1 MSELDNNWRNAI
13 QSLKFAYKDEST
25 VSSNNADANF
35 ASDEPSEGTMEL
47 TNIDENR
54 SYHSC
59 IPMASDKYD
68 VGKYGSNDFGLD
80 STMAGI
86 IDVSS
91 IYDDDDS
98 DRNKLQLTQQDFFKI
113 DTSELERKPTQD
125 IQFDHADDLI
135 HATEDLSVASGS
147 ETDGS
152 SIIFNVWNEDY
163 DGRPDPAVM
172 ERLTKAKKLP
182 HGLDPFVVTQIKR
195 AKIIN
200 KIKEIDDDDSSQGS
214 CALML
219 DNVCMPRFC
228 GNDELTDTGSVGSS
242 LVESLREG
250 SITASVEIDFFHHKR
265 PKKTRKYALHSDR
278 SFEPNKSPQELVLIV
293 PKNQEVKENLSSVS
307 SFLPVPIQQLTN
319 EFDDDDTLDDGT
331 YVEEDK
337 EFTLQKYDRT
347 PHRIAQLVLSGKKS
361 EAKRYRVNETDNTAD
376 TTPSQPFVTPEEDV
390 NLESHVIKAAR
401 FVEDEDPI
409 ECDRSFAG
417 PSDESTSEEEIIE
430 DEQTKTKES
439 SFAEFLKL
447 FSDPNYVSPNI
458 INILEDEIDEE
469 EDENEGSRENSEVVG
484 SQIACAPIAAGDNN
498 EDAYEPM
505 FAMGSKMACVSR
517 ATVIDSDH
525 VEPQEVPINQVLT
538 TFSDLSEAG
547 LGPEPTASTLT
558 DACSL
563 NPVGSSYSMNS
574 PIQNRIASLDIANEI
589 NPEGGSSE
597 GSMSFAGGQ
606 ENCTPA
612 IMDDTDIT
620 DSKIDLKITDAPKH
634 NEPENTDNKD
644 QVYVPG
650 RRTISIAAINSSF
663 FKEKPIET
671 PKEITARPS
680 LLHFATCCAPH
691 TSLAVKDT
699 DDSIQDLMAAL
710 DLTLECVPTASYS
723 TAGEE
728 VVMAS
733 PLSEGIVADQ
743 PNSKYGR
750 IIAPEEFAK
759 LQESFYKS
767 MGLDDT
773 ILTEHG
779 LATEVCHD
787 DRSNNQCAFTQEAS
801 DGDFEQKCESS
812 STETS
817 SIEIIESSEI
827 SVELEVIPSMP
838 QAGCD
843 EIEANNKTK
852 DQKQNQEL
860 KISTSSSDQFFFDS
874 VESPS
879 RLPLNNSPTKTEDS
893 FSVADESKVDVAIL
907 DIIDDLK
914 SEENSEHTQ
923 PKQPIPMVKQK
934 MSQTSEHT
942 QPNQPIPMVKQK
954 MAQTSEH
961 TQPRQPVPMVKQKMA
976 QTSEHTK
983 PKQPIQN
990 KMASIPESKSNNA
1003 ASISTEAQNSTARR
1017 YGKKKTSQSSK
1028 RSLDSKAKKTEEG
1041 SIMDDLA
1048 ALKRTMVKNSTRS
1061 KIRVKSGA
1069 GSLGMKSNSLLDNLP
1084 QRKKELNS
1092 S

>member
-1 MSELDNNWRNAI
+1 MSELDNWRNSI

-68 VGKYGSNDFGLD
+68 VGKYSNNDFGLD

-125 IQFDHADDLI
+125 IQFDNADDLI

-163 DGRPDPAVM
+163 DGKPDPAVM

-182 HGLDPFVVTQIKR
+182 RGLDPFVVTQIKR

-228 GNDELTDTGSVGSS
+228 GNEELTDTGSVGSS

-265 PKKTRKYALHSDR
+265 PKKTKKYALHSDR

-293 PKNQEVKENLSSVS
+293 PKNQEVKENRSSVS

-347 PHRIAQLVLSGKKS
+347 PHRIAQLVLAGKKS

-390 NLESHVIKAAR
+390 DLESHVIKAAR

-430 DEQTKTKES
+430 DEQTETQES

-458 INILEDEIDEE
+458 IYNIVEDEINEE
-469 EDENEGSRENSEVVG
+469 EVENEGSREKIEVVG

-517 ATVIDSDH
+517 STVIDSDH

-589 NPEGGSSE
+589 NAEGGSSE

-612 IMDDTDIT
+612 IIDDTDIT

-699 DDSIQDLMAAL
+699 DNSIQDLMAAL
-710 DLTLECVPTASYS
+710 DLTLEGVPTASYS

-787 DRSNNQCAFTQEAS
+787 DRSNNPYAFTQEAS

-812 STETS
+812 TTETS
-817 SIEIIESSEI
+817 SIEIIEPSEI

-838 QAGCD
+838 QAGC

-879 RLPLNNSPTKTEDS
+879 RLPLNNSPTKTEDL

-914 SEENSEHTQ
+914 SEQTSEHTQ

-934 MSQTSEHT
+934 MAQPSKHT
-942 QPNQPIPMVKQK
+942 KSK
-954 MAQTSEH
+954 
-961 TQPRQPVPMVKQKMA
+961 QPV
-976 QTSEHTK
+976 
-983 PKQPIQN
+983 QN

-1017 YGKKKTSQSSK
+1017 NRKKKTSQSSK